1 LNLSRNLGFITGA
14 SLMGAVFAWA
24 SGAGDV
30 RMAPPAALAA
40 GMRGTYAL
48 AAVLLVLAVAIAAMG
63 QRRARVPA

>member
-1 LNLSRNLGFITGA
+1 
-14 SLMGAVFAWA
+14 MGAVFAWA

-48 AAVLLVLAVAIAAMG
+48 AAALLVLAVAIAAMG